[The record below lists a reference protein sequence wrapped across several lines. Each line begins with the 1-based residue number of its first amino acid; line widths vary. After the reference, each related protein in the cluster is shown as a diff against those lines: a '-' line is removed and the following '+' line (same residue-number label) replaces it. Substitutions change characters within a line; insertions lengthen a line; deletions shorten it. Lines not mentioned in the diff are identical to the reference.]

1 MSELTTLKNI
11 GKASAL
17 LLQRIDIHTIEQLRS
32 TDLEEIFECLVQ
44 IGVKPNR
51 NFFYAIEAALVN
63 KNILQIT
70 PNQKQKIEALF
81 TSSDF

>member
-1 MSELTTLKNI
+1 MSELTALKNI

-17 LLQRIDIHTIEQLRS
+17 LLQRIDIYTVEQLRN
-32 TDLEEIFECLVQ
+32 TDLEQIFERLIQ

-51 NFFYAIEAALVN
+51 NFFYAIETALAN

-70 PNQKQKIEALF
+70 PNQKQTIDALF
-81 TSSDF
+81 ASSIF